1 MLSPL
6 DSVGLVSL
14 SEELEPVVTVSLC
27 EGVGDAIFFL
37 GEFLIFVLKVTQP
50 IKKERKKHFNT
61 RFFGI
66 RLKQKSYKLWKQSN

>member
-27 EGVGDAIFFL
+27 EGVGDAIFFCESFFYL
-37 GEFLIFVLKVTQP
+37 GF
-50 IKKERKKHFNT
+50 KKLHN
-61 RFFGI
+61 
-66 RLKQKSYKLWKQSN
+66 L